1 MAIIGILWCTYFDR
15 GGSEVRNLR
24 IEEANRP
31 ASLFAHL
38 MRKGN
43 HTIQVLCCD
52 EQLKV
57 TDLNGGTARIHDD
70 VEILYVTTHGV
81 FGTSGHEIVLN
92 VGTWLV
98 NRLGH
103 KNLSVAVFDTCSL
116 IDGAMAWQNAWSGA
130 NLGTKMRLLLGFDG
144 KAAIDRGLALRGQ
157 AFAENLTSKGDT
169 FSDAWIKAVNSTSA
183 VQPFW
188 SRVSMKPV
196 AIGIGDDAASAKQ
209 AVDTMSLANILGAR
223 PGKAIEFVAKYY

>member
-1 MAIIGILWCTYFDR
+1 M
-15 GGSEVRNLR
+15 
-24 IEEANRP
+24 
-31 ASLFAHL
+31 
-38 MRKGN
+38 
-43 HTIQVLCCD
+43 
-52 EQLKV
+52 
-57 TDLNGGTARIHDD
+57 
-70 VEILYVTTHGV
+70 TTHGV

-103 KNLSVAVFDTCSL
+103 KNFSVAIFDTCSL
-116 IDGAMAWQNAWSGA
+116 IDGALAWQNAWSGA
-130 NLGTKMRLLLGFDG
+130 NVGTKMRLLLGFDG

-169 FSDAWIKAVNSTSA
+169 FSDAWIKAVNSNS

-196 AIGIGDDAASAKQ
+196 AIGIGDDGASARQ
-209 AVDTMSLANILGAR
+209 AVDTMSISNMLSAR
-223 PGKAIEFVAKYY
+223 PGKTIQFVAKY